1 MEIFDSKYRTVEP
14 NISCCPDTN
23 ASNFW
28 KGVLWAAKAM
38 KFGYRWMVGNGR
50 KNIWFG
56 TSPLAVQF
64 WDLYSV
70 VNEKGKTISVFLRF
84 GLTLDNQIR
93 CSFRRTFSDTLMLRW
108 YELEGIMQHL
118 NMSNEED
125 ALIWQYESN
134 GHYSAKSLYAIINF
148 RDVLPIYV
156 PAIWSYYSSF

>member
-1 MEIFDSKYRTVEP
+1 
-14 NISCCPDTN
+14 
-23 ASNFW
+23 
-28 KGVLWAAKAM
+28 M

-50 KNIWFG
+50 KIKFWEDIWFG

-70 VNEKGKTISVFLRF
+70 VNEKGKTISEIWV
-84 GLTLDNQIR
+84 DNQIR
-93 CSFRRTFSDTLMLRW
+93 CSFRRTFSDTLLLRW

-148 RDVLPIYV
+148 RDVLPIYI
-156 PAIWSYYSSF
+156 PAIWSITVPSRVHVLWLMSHNKLMTKDNLLKRNIVTR